1 MTLNDFLLDLEERLQ
16 VDERKPAYADGVSD
30 VLALIEDWIN
40 ENKFK
45 LEDEDGQERIVIE
58 VDN

>member
-45 LEDEDGQERIVIE
+45 LEDEDGQEHTIVE

>member
-1 MTLNDFLLDLEERLQ
+1 MKLNDFLAEVEERLQ

-30 VLALIEDWIN
+30 VLAMIEDWIY
-40 ENKFK
+40 ENKFRI
-45 LEDEDGQERIVIE
+45 EDEDGQEHVVIE